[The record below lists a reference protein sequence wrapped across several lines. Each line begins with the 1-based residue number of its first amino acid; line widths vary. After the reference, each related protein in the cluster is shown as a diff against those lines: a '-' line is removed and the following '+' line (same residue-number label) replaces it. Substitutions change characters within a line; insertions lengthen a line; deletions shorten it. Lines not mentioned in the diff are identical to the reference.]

1 MPWVARSS
9 PFANRERSQSHV
21 GRCIKIRDAA
31 SGGFGAA
38 TLDIE
43 DERRKLELVAS
54 TALDVWGYDIGHRPT
69 RKLKEDALTSENVLH
84 RP

>member
-9 PFANRERSQSHV
+9 PFANRERSQSHF

-54 TALDVWGYDIGHRPT
+54 TALDVWGYDIGHRLT
-69 RKLKEDALTSENVLH
+69 RKQKENALTSENVLH

>member
-9 PFANRERSQSHV
+9 PFSNRERSQSHF

-43 DERRKLELVAS
+43 DERRKFELVAS
-54 TALDVWGYDIGHRPT
+54 TALDVWGYDIGHRLT
-69 RKLKEDALTSENVLH
+69 RKLKENALTSENVLH